1 MFYPRLVSRKIREIA
16 MQRTLKIT
24 ESCSTCKKRDTSRCP
39 EKQNG
44 KNPGP
49 HDWCYGYK
57 VKK

>member
-1 MFYPRLVSRKIREIA
+1 MKKPVLQCHKCKLYNTPQCWERK
-16 MQRTLKIT
+16 Q
-24 ESCSTCKKRDTSRCP
+24 S
-39 EKQNG
+39 G